1 MQFEEAGQFIMH
13 KLGTE
18 LPDNL
23 TYHCTDHTI
32 DVYNAAQAIAKSEGV
47 GGHDLQLL
55 LTAAWFHDA
64 GFINSTANHEEE
76 SCGIARDVLP
86 AFGYTNTDLESICGM
101 ILATRIP
108 QSPANLLQQII
119 ADADLDYLG
128 RDDFFMIGDK
138 LYEELTIAGVVANET
153 EWNNLQVRFLQ
164 SHHYFTQTAI
174 ASRQA
179 KKEQHLQQ
187 IRAKLAL

>member
-13 KLGTE
+13 KLATE

-47 GGHDLQLL
+47 DGHDLQLL

-64 GFINSTANHEEE
+64 GFIISATNHEEG
-76 SCGIARDVLP
+76 SCGIARHFLP
-86 AFGYTNTDLESICGM
+86 AFGYTNTDIESICGM
-101 ILATRIP
+101 IMATRIP
-108 QSPANLLQQII
+108 QSPANLLEQII

-153 EWNNLQVRFLQ
+153 DWNNLQVRFLQ

-187 IRAKLAL
+187 IKAKLAP